1 MKLQKI
7 LFICTGILTGCSQPK
22 EENNETTG
30 VLIPQK
36 EELPNVEVAVLK
48 KDNFA
53 QEIIS
58 NGVLSSS
65 QKAEIRW
72 KASGIITHIH
82 VRNGERVNKGQ
93 LLAEVD
99 KERLLLSLQQA
110 ADSKKRA
117 YLDMQDFL
125 IGQGYKL
132 SDSLDIPDQTK
143 ELALMRSGYGQA
155 CLSYKVAQMALQE
168 SVIRAP
174 FSGVVANLTSKLY
187 NEANSGG
194 TFCTLLGNHS
204 MEVDFPVIENEIR
217 SLQPGDTVQ
226 VALYAEE
233 DTRTLGHISSIN
245 PLIGDNGLVQVR
257 AIISQTPQQWFDGM
271 KVRVNIR
278 RSIPDKLVVP
288 KQAVVM
294 RDGRRVVFTIRNGK
308 AYWNYVSIGLE
319 NSFSYT
325 ITQGLK
331 EGDSVIVSG
340 NQNLAHFTPIAI
352 QK

>member
-7 LFICTGILTGCSQPK
+7 LFICTGILTACSQPK
-22 EENNETTG
+22 EEKDGTIG
-30 VLIPQK
+30 AFIPQK
-36 EELPNVEVAVLK
+36 EEHPNVEVAVLK
-48 KDNFA
+48 NGNFA

-58 NGVLSSS
+58 NGILASS
-65 QKAEIRW
+65 QKAEVRW
-72 KASGIITHIH
+72 KASGIITHIY

-93 LLAEVD
+93 LLAEID

-110 ADSKKRA
+110 EDSKKRA

-132 SDSLDIPDQTK
+132 SDSLNIPEKIK
-143 ELALMRSGYGQA
+143 ELAMMRSGYGQA
-155 CLSYKVAQMALQE
+155 CLSYKIAQMALQE
-168 SVIRAP
+168 AVIRAP
-174 FSGVVANLTSKLY
+174 FSGVIANLTSKLY
-187 NEANSGG
+187 NEASNGG
-194 TFCTLLGNHS
+194 AFCTLLGNNS

-217 SLQPGDTVQ
+217 SLQQGDTVQ
-226 VALYAEE
+226 IALYTEE
-233 DTRTLGHISSIN
+233 DNRTLGRISSIN
-245 PLIGDNGLVQVR
+245 PLIGDNGLAQVR
-257 AIISQTPQQWFDGM
+257 AIIPQIPLQWFDGM

-340 NQNLAHFTPIAI
+340 NQNLAHFSPVAI